1 MAHSTDNTALTR
13 SSPYAEEVR
22 MPVSRLLHIPGIGV
36 DQVGDTADAANDPA
50 ILRLENLD
58 TDLAPPRIVLDA
70 TRRAIEDAAANSS
83 LPFQGHWPLR
93 WAVGR
98 DVGRPVVHCGEAPAG
113 GQTCLA
119 SAGDDGLG
127 EADSCCMGCGL
138 PARPAAGPGRGRPAG
153 R

>member
-1 MAHSTDNTALTR
+1 
-13 SSPYAEEVR
+13 

-36 DQVGDTADAANDPA
+36 DQVGDTADAEDDPD

-58 TDLAPPRIVLDA
+58 TDLAPPRIVVDA
-70 TRRAIEDAAANSS
+70 TRRAIENAAANSS

-98 DVGRPVVHCGEAPAG
+98 DVGRPVVYCGEAPAG

-153 R
+153 GGEVALSRRRRRWTPVHRS